1 LIWHL
6 GFDIWISRGF
16 HLTVGLISILPGLV
30 QEGLTSKS
38 MITIAFSSH
47 HAETLP
53 FAGREMARHE
63 LIVLEEP
70 PSPKFSSMLEGRV
83 SIDEYMLESESAFP
97 AFERHMSELLQ
108 GLHSEGKKIVQV
120 EPYLERL
127 MEIHEHFANGIKPEE
142 VMKMPGLSAVY
153 KAEKA
158 ATGALIR
165 FYAASVNAPF
175 SRVIETV
182 KSFALEDAKRLT
194 LRAEL
199 RARAIANLRYEDRE
213 TYVEA
218 GYIHYPLYLFLR
230 RQLGEKQRI
239 RVVYLMQPVLKA
251 IGAKRRNMGS
261 GDVLT
266 LHYALHGAASFETA
280 DLLAARSLIYI
291 KLIQKEELLP
301 GDSDAPHSEDELL
314 VNGLVERL
322 GYEDCERLYEE
333 TRFAKREKA
342 LEVVG
347 RYLKSGDLSRPA

>member
-1 LIWHL
+1 
-6 GFDIWISRGF
+6 
-16 HLTVGLISILPGLV
+16 
-30 QEGLTSKS
+30 

-53 FAGREMARHE
+53 FARREMERHG
-63 LIVLEEP
+63 LIILEEP
-70 PSPKFSSMLEGRV
+70 PSPKFSSMLEGGV

-97 AFERHMSELLQ
+97 AFERRMLELLQ
-108 GLHSEGKKIVQV
+108 ALHREGRTIVQV

-127 MEIHEHFANGIKPEE
+127 IQIHEHVAEGVKPEA
-142 VMKMPGLSAVY
+142 VMNMPDLREVY

-165 FYAASVNAPF
+165 FYESSVKAPF
-175 SRVIETV
+175 SRVIEAV
-182 KSFALEDAKRLT
+182 KAFAVEDAKRLT
-194 LRAEL
+194 LRALL
-199 RARAIANLRYEDRE
+199 RAQAIGNLTRGDTE

-230 RQLGEKQRI
+230 RQFREKERI
-239 RVVYLMQPVLKA
+239 RVVYLMEPVFKV
-251 IGAKRRNMGS
+251 IGAKRRNMGP

-266 LHYALHGAASFETA
+266 LHYALHGAPSSETA

-301 GDSDAPHSEDELL
+301 GDSDAPHSKDEFL

-322 GYEDCERLYEE
+322 GFEDCERLYEE

-347 RYLKSGDLSRPA
+347 RYLGISNLSGPA

>member
-1 LIWHL
+1 
-6 GFDIWISRGF
+6 
-16 HLTVGLISILPGLV
+16 
-30 QEGLTSKS
+30 

-53 FAGREMARHE
+53 FAGREMARHG

-97 AFERHMSELLQ
+97 AFERRMSELLQ
-108 GLHSEGKKIVQV
+108 VLHREGRKIVQV

-127 MEIHEHFANGIKPEE
+127 VEIHEHFAGGIKPEE
-142 VMKMPGLSAVY
+142 VMRMPGLSAVY
-153 KAEKA
+153 KVEKA

-175 SRVIETV
+175 SHIIEDV
-182 KSFALEDAKRLT
+182 KAFALEDAKRLT

-199 RARAIANLRYEDRE
+199 RSGAIAKLRREKTE

-230 RQLGEKQRI
+230 RQLGEKERV
-239 RVVYLMQPVLKA
+239 RVVYLMQPVLKS
-251 IGAKRRNMGS
+251 IGAKRRNMGP

-266 LHYALHGAASFETA
+266 LHYALHRVPCSETV
-280 DLLAARSLIYI
+280 DLLAARSLIHI

-322 GYEDCERLYEE
+322 GYEDCERLYKE
-333 TRFAKREKA
+333 TRFAKREQA
-342 LEVVG
+342 LEVVA
-347 RYLKSGDLSRPA
+347 RYLESGDLSRPA

>member
-1 LIWHL
+1 
-6 GFDIWISRGF
+6 
-16 HLTVGLISILPGLV
+16 
-30 QEGLTSKS
+30 

-53 FAGREMARHE
+53 FARREMERHG
-63 LIVLEEP
+63 LIILEEP
-70 PSPKFSSMLEGRV
+70 PSPKFSYMLERRV

-97 AFERHMSELLQ
+97 AFERLMSELLQ
-108 GLHSEGKKIVQV
+108 ALHREGRKIVQV

-127 MEIHEHFANGIKPEE
+127 MEIHEKFAGGIKPEE
-142 VMKMPGLSAVY
+142 VMNMPGLSEVY

-165 FYAASVNAPF
+165 FYASSVKAPF
-175 SRVIETV
+175 GRVIEAV
-182 KSFALEDAKRLT
+182 KAFALEDAKRLT

-199 RARAIANLRYEDRE
+199 RARAIANLRRKNAE

-230 RQLGEKQRI
+230 RQFGEKERI
-239 RVVYLMQPVLKA
+239 RVVYLMQPLLKA
-251 IGAKRRNMGS
+251 IGAKRRNMGP

-266 LHYALHGAASFETA
+266 LNYALHGAPSSETA

-301 GDSDAPHSEDELL
+301 GDSEAPHSEDELL
-314 VNGLVERL
+314 VNGLVGRL
-322 GYEDCERLYEE
+322 GYEDCERLYER
-333 TRFAKREKA
+333 TRFAKREQA

-347 RYLKSGDLSRPA
+347 RYLEG